1 MVIYKCTNKGGE
13 MMETL
18 NNRIAFRCTDEFK
31 ENVLAMCSEKGET
44 LSNYLTFLILDDM
57 DNYYNEKGGE

>member
-1 MVIYKCTNKGGE
+1 MDN
-13 MMETL
+13 L

-31 ENVLAMCSEKGET
+31 ENVLDMCSEKGET

-57 DNYYNEKGGE
+57 DKYYDEKGGE

>member
-1 MVIYKCTNKGGE
+1 MGKGCE
-13 MMETL
+13 TMETL

-31 ENVLAMCSEKGET
+31 ENVLEMCSEKGET

-57 DNYYNEKGGE
+57 DKFYEKGGE

>member
-1 MVIYKCTNKGGE
+1 MLIYKCTNKGGE
-13 MMETL
+13 IMDNL

-31 ENVLAMCSEKGET
+31 ENVLDMCSEKGET

-57 DNYYNEKGGE
+57 DKYYSEKGGE